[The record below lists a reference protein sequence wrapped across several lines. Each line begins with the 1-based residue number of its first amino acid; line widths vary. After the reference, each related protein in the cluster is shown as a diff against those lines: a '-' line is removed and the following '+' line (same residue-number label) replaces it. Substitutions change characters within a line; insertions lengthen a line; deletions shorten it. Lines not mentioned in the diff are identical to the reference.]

1 MTANPRGG
9 VILCIWVTL
18 RVSDS
23 QDAELLL
30 GTLMAGRA
38 DGVVGFPRGAGVKR
52 VVWEHVYVHAL
63 MCMKRAAGVQR
74 MYT

>member
-1 MTANPRGG
+1 M
-9 VILCIWVTL
+9 ILCIWVTL

-38 DGVVGFPRGAGVKR
+38 DGVVGFPRGSGVKW
-52 VVWEHVYVHAL
+52 VAWPQVYVHAQ
-63 MCMKRAAGVQR
+63 MCVKRAAGVQR
-74 MYT
+74 IYT